1 MGFVANIIED
11 VGDFVGDV
19 FEAVGDVVED
29 VVDFVGDVIEK
40 VADVVEKVIED
51 PLPTLLSIAG
61 SFIGIPPYVT
71 SAVIAAARGGDLEDI
86 VLSAGTSYIG
96 GQVGSVLSS
105 TVTSTFVEVGMS
117 ETFAEAAGTAI
128 SKGLVNGTIAEV
140 KGGDFQDGFSGGFT
154 GSLVSAGVSE
164 VASYVKDDVIQLA
177 QESGLDLTDATTLY
191 NAGTRA
197 LSSGITSEITGK
209 GDFATAFTNSA
220 ISSGVNYGT
229 KSLNTTIDEQFK
241 NVATEWDKKKEG
253 EPLNLDVTGAG
264 IPNELVSE
272 VQLSDSGVN
281 NTAETVDSNVEAKPA
296 GAEATS
302 DIAVLPPLTEAPKG
316 ETVTDFAELVLPPL
330 TKEKVTDF
338 SDLVLPPLTEEKV
351 TDFSDLV
358 ERPASDEP
366 VSTDIPANVG
376 DIAASLPIP
385 EAAPKSPLETM
396 APPVELPAVVPEAP
410 VATDLLTTGLA
421 PETPVGGLN
430 AVAPTTPEEKMASSM
445 GLKPTDITK
454 PLVATAGSL
463 LKQAL
468 SQPKKPAPRAPV
480 SRPTGALQ
488 LVKSPSKIAPPAKM
502 DVAKLIPIQK
512 AVPIAPPKTL
522 ASNAKLTPITNIATL
537 TSLLKRA

>member
-1 MGFVANIIED
+1 MGFVADIIED

-40 VADVVEKVIED
+40 VADVVEAVIED
-51 PLPTLLSIAG
+51 PLPTLLAVAG
-61 SFIGIPPYVT
+61 SFIGIPPWIT
-71 SAVIAAARGGDLEDI
+71 SAAITAARGGDLEDI
-86 VLSAGTSYIG
+86 VLSAGTSYLG
-96 GQVGSVLSS
+96 AEVGSVLSS

-209 GDFATAFTNSA
+209 GDFATSFTNSV
-220 ISSGVNYGT
+220 INSGVNYGT

-281 NTAETVDSNVEAKPA
+281 NTAETVDSNVEAKPE
-296 GAEATS
+296 GEDATS
-302 DIAVLPPLTEAPKG
+302 DIAVLPPLTEAPTG
-316 ETVTDFAELVLPPL
+316 ETVTDFAELA
-330 TKEKVTDF
+330 EK
-338 SDLVLPPLTEEKV
+338 
-351 TDFSDLV
+351 
-358 ERPASDEP
+358 PASDEP
-366 VSTDIPANVG
+366 VSTDIPASVG
-376 DIAASLPIP
+376 DIAAALPIP
-385 EAAPKSPLETM
+385 EAEPKSPLETM

-421 PETPVGGLN
+421 PEAPVGGLN
-430 AVAPTTPEEKMASSM
+430 AVAPTTPEAKMASSM

-488 LVKSPSKIAPPAKM
+488 LVQSPSKVAPPAKM

-537 TSLLKRA
+537 TSLLKKA

>member
-1 MGFVANIIED
+1 MGFVADIIED

-19 FEAVGDVVED
+19 FEAVGDVVES
-29 VVDFVGDVIEK
+29 VVEVVGDVIEK
-40 VADVVEKVIED
+40 VADVVEAVIED
-51 PLPTLLSIAG
+51 PLPTLLSVAG
-61 SFIGIPPYVT
+61 SFIGIPPWIT
-71 SAVIAAARGGDLEDI
+71 SAVITAARGGDLEDI

-96 GQVGSVLSS
+96 EQVGSVLSS

-296 GAEATS
+296 GEEATS
-302 DIAVLPPLTEAPKG
+302 DIAVLPPLTEAPTG
-316 ETVTDFAELVLPPL
+316 ETVTDFADLVLPPS
-330 TKEKVTDF
+330 TKETVTDF
-338 SDLVLPPLTEEKV
+338 SDLA
-351 TDFSDLV
+351 D
-358 ERPASDEP
+358 RPASDEP
-366 VSTDIPANVG
+366 VSTDIPASVG
-376 DIAASLPIP
+376 DIEAALPIP
-385 EAAPKSPLETM
+385 EAEPKSPLETM

-421 PETPVGGLN
+421 PEAPVATDLLTTGLAPEAPVGGLN
-430 AVAPTTPEEKMASSM
+430 AVAPTTPEAKMASSM

-480 SRPTGALQ
+480 ARPTGALQ

-512 AVPIAPPKTL
+512 AAPIAPPKTL

-537 TSLLKRA
+537 TSLLKKA